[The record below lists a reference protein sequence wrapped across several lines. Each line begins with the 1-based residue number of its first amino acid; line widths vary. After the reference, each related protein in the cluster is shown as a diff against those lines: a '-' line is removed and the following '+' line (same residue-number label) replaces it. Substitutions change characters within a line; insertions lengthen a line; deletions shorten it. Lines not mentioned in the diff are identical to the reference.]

1 MSKDKLK
8 VYYEKNNRCAYVQVC
23 GSETGLRMN
32 SFREK
37 CVCKALKVVSVRWKE
52 GEKACE
58 AGRHGLG
65 GAVAGGLVGA

>member
-1 MSKDKLK
+1 
-8 VYYEKNNRCAYVQVC
+8 
-23 GSETGLRMN
+23 MN

-65 GAVAGGLVGA
+65 GAVAGGLVGAGA